1 MCVEHPLLGWST
13 AMRTIILPLCLS
25 TLSSSAVLRMTL
37 YPDSLP
43 SLEYVQ
49 KRQVPAVL
57 GSVPRPPGIPPFNV
71 PPPPFPPPFLQPR
84 LKNNYRTSP
93 AYKLGY
99 AAGNGI
105 HRSKKSMAD
114 AVKIFKA
121 QQPTWRWSRQP
132 ASFRPTVEV
141 GEPDFVPSPVDTNL
155 NSLTSLLPQTDLGLR
170 KPKALVSS
178 TVSKGNGILVIPFEK
193 TPITHAV
200 HGSNRGTV
208 NIGGKIKT
216 NEPLKNIRPIL
227 IPHEED
233 SSNVKASIK
242 VTEEE
247 TTPVNSVFDLN
258 LITDVVI
265 KDVGQSQTDA
275 ESSLKAPEDK
285 AKPTRTVFGSKVK
298 PTKAKLKVRPSA
310 VQGMKNHVKVI
321 KPPGIPPRGAVFSL
335 MQQKHQRGKNKKTA
349 PIIRPSSGE
358 EGKAEVLI
366 EVHPPSKGSSNS
378 GAYDPFEFKGLQQG
392 LNDFTKGSFGPESE
406 EFDMNV
412 GLEMVEAAIEGLKRG
427 HGHSSTNQDQGDES
441 IETEIGI
448 DMVEEAIESIQPQTQ
463 RTARGKQQIL
473 QRIKK

>member
-1 MCVEHPLLGWST
+1 
-13 AMRTIILPLCLS
+13 
-25 TLSSSAVLRMTL
+25 
-37 YPDSLP
+37 
-43 SLEYVQ
+43 
-49 KRQVPAVL
+49 
-57 GSVPRPPGIPPFNV
+57 
-71 PPPPFPPPFLQPR
+71 
-84 LKNNYRTSP
+84 
-93 AYKLGY
+93 
-99 AAGNGI
+99 
-105 HRSKKSMAD
+105 MAN

-121 QQPTWRWSRQP
+121 QQPMWRWSRQP

-141 GEPDFVPSPVDTNL
+141 SEPNFVPSPVDTNL
-155 NSLTSLLPQTDLGLR
+155 NSLSSLLPQTDLGLR

-178 TVSKGNGILVIPFEK
+178 AVSKGNGILVIPFEK

-208 NIGGKIKT
+208 NFGGKIKT

-227 IPHEED
+227 IPEED
-233 SSNVKASIK
+233 SSNVKAFIK

-265 KDVGQSQTDA
+265 KDVGQSQTDS
-275 ESSLKAPEDK
+275 EPSLKVPADK
-285 AKPTRTVFGSKVK
+285 GKPTRTVFGSKMK
-298 PTKAKLKVRPSA
+298 PAKAKLKVRPSS

-321 KPPGIPPRGAVFSL
+321 KPPGTPPRGTVFSL
-335 MQQKHQRGKNKKTA
+335 MQHKHQRGKKKKTA
-349 PIIRPSSGE
+349 PIILMPSSGQ

-427 HGHSSTNQDQGDES
+427 LGQSSTNLNQRDES
-441 IETEIGI
+441 IETKIGI

>member
-1 MCVEHPLLGWST
+1 M
-13 AMRTIILPLCLS
+13 
-25 TLSSSAVLRMTL
+25 
-37 YPDSLP
+37 
-43 SLEYVQ
+43 
-49 KRQVPAVL
+49 
-57 GSVPRPPGIPPFNV
+57 
-71 PPPPFPPPFLQPR
+71 
-84 LKNNYRTSP
+84 
-93 AYKLGY
+93 
-99 AAGNGI
+99 
-105 HRSKKSMAD
+105 
-114 AVKIFKA
+114 
-121 QQPTWRWSRQP
+121 
-132 ASFRPTVEV
+132 
-141 GEPDFVPSPVDTNL
+141 PSPVDTNL
-155 NSLTSLLPQTDLGLR
+155 NSLSSLLPQTDLGLR

-178 TVSKGNGILVIPFEK
+178 AVSKGNGILVIPFEK

-208 NIGGKIKT
+208 NLGEKIKT
-216 NEPLKNIRPIL
+216 NEPFKNIRPIL

-247 TTPVNSVFDLN
+247 TTPVNSVFGLN

-275 ESSLKAPEDK
+275 EPSLEVPRDK

-298 PTKAKLKVRPSA
+298 PTKAKLKVRPSS

-321 KPPGIPPRGAVFSL
+321 KPPGTPPSGTVFSL
-335 MQQKHQRGKNKKTA
+335 MQHKHKRGKNK
-349 PIIRPSSGE
+349 RPSSGE

-366 EVHPPSKGSSNS
+366 EVHPPGKGSSNS

-427 HGHSSTNQDQGDES
+427 LGHSSKNRDQG
-441 IETEIGI
+441 G
-448 DMVEEAIESIQPQTQ
+448 
-463 RTARGKQQIL
+463 
-473 QRIKK
+473 